1 MARLLIEEYPLVI
14 IPSLANK
21 IGLNQAIFL
30 QQVHYWIEQGRNIED
45 GRSWVY
51 NTYEEWQKRFPFWSV
66 RTLKRIVNELETIGL
81 IISATKYNKRNL
93 NQKKW
98 YTIDYD
104 KFNAIMGDEIINALS
119 LRNSS
124 NKDNKVTDENNL
136 PVEKKDNLLQETA
149 EKGREILKNKGDIE
163 ESKITFMSTCPDP
176 LSQPVTL
183 DDANLSPSI
192 APTCPDGECQNDTL
206 DSDKIV
212 IPTYITENTT
222 EIITDNTTETSSKDS
237 LPLTPSK
244 SEDEDDEADEAN
256 ENGELNKSNLEF
268 QRLFKLFEKMHHTP
282 NANETRKLHLIFE
295 AQGDKAVEYAILCSE
310 KAKSPIGY
318 IVSVL
323 KDKSVFSVFNNG
335 GETNDGSKNFN
346 GKTGE
351 NRYPSGFRKH
361 EKRARDTDCLPESE
375 EESKFNNFHW

>member
-51 NTYEEWQKRFPFWSV
+51 NTYEEWQKQFPFWSV

-163 ESKITFMSTCPDP
+163 
-176 LSQPVTL
+176 
-183 DDANLSPSI
+183 
-192 APTCPDGECQNDTL
+192 
-206 DSDKIV
+206 
-212 IPTYITENTT
+212 
-222 EIITDNTTETSSKDS
+222 
-237 LPLTPSK
+237 
-244 SEDEDDEADEAN
+244 
-256 ENGELNKSNLEF
+256 
-268 QRLFKLFEKMHHTP
+268 
-282 NANETRKLHLIFE
+282 
-295 AQGDKAVEYAILCSE
+295 
-310 KAKSPIGY
+310 
-318 IVSVL
+318 
-323 KDKSVFSVFNNG
+323 
-335 GETNDGSKNFN
+335 
-346 GKTGE
+346 
-351 NRYPSGFRKH
+351 
-361 EKRARDTDCLPESE
+361 
-375 EESKFNNFHW
+375 

>member
-30 QQVHYWIEQGRNIED
+30 QQVHYWVDQKRNIED
-45 GRSWVY
+45 EKSWVY
-51 NTYEEWQKRFPFWSV
+51 NTYEEWQKQFPFWSV
-66 RTLKRIVNELETIGL
+66 RTLKRIVSDLESLGL
-81 IISATKYNKRNL
+81 IISTTKYNKRNL

-104 KFNAIMGDEIINALS
+104 KFNAMFNEEIANAVS
-119 LRNSS
+119 MRNSS
-124 NKDNKVTDENNL
+124 KKDNKVTCESKSQNEEE
-136 PVEKKDNLLQETA
+136 EKSLQKIA
-149 EKGREILKNKGDIE
+149 EKGREILQNKCE
-163 ESKITFMSTCPDP
+163 EKESNVIVEPICPDP

-183 DDANLSPSI
+183 DNAELSPSI
-192 APTCPDGECQNDTL
+192 APICPDRECQNDTL
-206 DSDKIV
+206 DSDKIA

-222 EIITDNTTETSSKDS
+222 EIITDNTTETSYKNL
-237 LPLTPSK
+237 LPLTPSEISDEGVKVGKVDEK
-244 SEDEDDEADEAN
+244 SVSEQKN
-256 ENGELNKSNLEF
+256 NVEF

-295 AQGDKAVEYAILCSE
+295 AQGDKAMEYAILCSE
-310 KAKSPIGY
+310 NAKSPIGY

-323 KDKSVFSVFNNG
+323 KDKSIFSVFNKEVEGYVRKDFN
-335 GETNDGSKNFN
+335 GETR
-346 GKTGE
+346 E
-351 NRYPSGFRKH
+351 NRCSRGFSKY